1 MTPLSTENIEA
12 LSIEEIRQ
20 ILHDL
25 RVHQIELEMQNE
37 QLRTT
42 QAELEVIRAHY
53 FDLYDMA
60 PVGYCT
66 LSEKGLILEAN
77 LTTVNLL
84 GVPKSSLVRQP
95 FTRFILNEDQSLYYL
110 QSKQLLET
118 GKLCACEL
126 RMVKK
131 DGTAFW
137 VRLEMSAARNADG
150 EPVRRFVISDITKRK
165 QVEMEKANLEAQNR
179 QLQKAESLGRMAG
192 GIAHHFNNQL
202 YVVIGNLELV
212 MNDLPL
218 GSNESERLI
227 DAMKAS
233 HRAADVI
240 KLMLTYLGQTPGKLE
255 LQDLSETCHKGLLV
269 LHAIIPKN
277 VLMEPLFPF
286 PGPTIRAN
294 KSQMHQIITN
304 LVTNAWES
312 ISDRKGT
319 ITLSVKTISA
329 TDISLSHVFPINW
342 RPKETL
348 YACLEVADTGSG
360 ITNEEIEKVFDPF
373 FTTKFVGRG
382 LGLAVVLGVV
392 SAHGGGITVESQVG
406 RGSIFRVFLPVSA
419 EAVSISKEVEKATQ
433 MIESGTVLV
442 IDDEPDVRRM
452 AKAMLSRIGLTV
464 LEAADGVE
472 AMEIFSQHR
481 DHIRCVL
488 SDLTMPRMDGWDT
501 LSALRSISPEIPV
514 ILSSG
519 YDEAQVMAKEHP
531 DRPNAF
537 LGKPYHLKEL
547 REIINRVLST
557 PVHL

>member
-20 ILHDL
+20 VLHEL
-25 RVHQIELEMQNE
+25 RVHQIELEVQNV

-42 QAELEVIRAHY
+42 QEELEVIRAHY
-53 FDLYDMA
+53 FDLYDIA

-110 QSKQLLET
+110 HSKQFLET
-118 GKLCACEL
+118 GKLHACEL

-150 EPVRRFVISDITKRK
+150 APVSRLVISDITERK
-165 QVEMEKANLEAQNR
+165 QAEMEKNLESQNR
-179 QLQKAESLGRMAG
+179 QLKKAESLGRMAG
-192 GIAHHFNNQL
+192 AIAHHFNNQL

-218 GSNESERLI
+218 GSDERERLI

-233 HRAADVI
+233 HRAADVSR
-240 KLMLTYLGQTPGKLE
+240 LMLTYLGQTPGKLE
-255 LQDLSETCHKGLLV
+255 LQDLSETCHKGLLM
-269 LHAIIPKN
+269 LQTFIPKN
-277 VLMEPLFPF
+277 VLMAPVISF
-286 PGPTIRAN
+286 PGPTVRAN
-294 KSQMHQIITN
+294 MSQMHQIFTN

-312 ISDRKGT
+312 ISNKKGT
-319 ITLSVKTISA
+319 ITLSVNTVASA
-329 TDISLSHVFPINW
+329 DIRLSHVFPINW

-382 LGLAVVLGVV
+382 LGLAVALGVV
-392 SAHGGGITVESQVG
+392 SAHGGGITVESEIG
-406 RGSIFRVFLPVSA
+406 RGSIFRVFLPVCA
-419 EAVSISKEVEKATQ
+419 EAVSVSLEVEKTAQ
-433 MIESGTVLV
+433 IIESGSVLV
-442 IDDEPDVRRM
+442 IEDDPDVRHM
-452 AKAMLSRIGLTV
+452 AKAMLSRIGFTV
-464 LEAADGVE
+464 LEATDGVE
-472 AMEIFSQHR
+472 AMEIFSQHQ
-481 DHIRCVL
+481 DNIRCVL
-488 SDLTMPRMDGWDT
+488 SDLTMPRMDGWET
-501 LSALRSISPEIPV
+501 LAALRKLSPDIPV

-519 YDEAQVMAKEHP
+519 YDEAQVMANEHP

-537 LGKPYHLKEL
+537 LGKPYQLREL
-547 REIINRVLST
+547 RETITRVLSA
-557 PVHL
+557 PVQV